1 MDNTD
6 IFKEENKEIEDRFN
20 LAMERILSIP
30 YEHVVKEPFGS
41 FFDET
46 AAFISDIKR
55 LFDIVESKSIQTFNM
70 EQLKEQNAM
79 LFDGLMPDNYE
90 KTFANPTYAAKL
102 MGDELGPVLSSLYVM
117 MRQMIPCAFSQRK
130 LYITLYC
137 ELFLE
142 IYYVFENEEDV
153 TYDSIKNHIYWFKK
167 DYTEVFL
174 KDSIYEMVNPE
185 FCCATK
191 LVMESNLSDLRYL
204 YMYGQYI
211 GLNEIGAAAYL
222 NTLPQEEIDR
232 LASVYTE
239 GYRLGFIN
247 TGKDISK
254 KKTVEIR
261 YNIGFERIVRA
272 AIDNFAKMGLTPI
285 IRRRM
290 VNSTSFN
297 RQYEFDHKFDDALYF
312 DKGYV
317 NRMLEVTKTSFEEY
331 KEMAS
336 MYAGPA
342 VIEVFGEDPFEPEK
356 CEKALRLSDEQR
368 KLKVEFSNEYS
379 QIVSNYIKEEERS
392 FTIIAFPI
400 PEIGDNYP
408 EIFEEVAKINTLDQR
423 MYGGIQQKLIQ
434 TLDKAEYV
442 RVTGRGDNK
451 TYINVAMNEMQNPMD
466 ETNFENCLADVNIPL
481 GEVFTSPKLEGTNG
495 VLHVSSVYLNG
506 LNFKDL
512 ELTFEEGK
520 IKKYTCKNFDSEEE
534 NKKYIKENIMFN
546 HEFLPIGEFAIGTNT
561 DAYMLA
567 KKYDILYKLPILIVE
582 KMGPHFAVGDTCYS
596 WEEDVKTYNPDGKE
610 IVAKDNSITLNRKE
624 DVSKAYFNCHTDIT
638 IPYEELGDITV
649 VTREGWEI
657 DIIKDG
663 KFVLRGTEKLNDA
676 LDGH

>member
-1 MDNTD
+1 VINTEL
-6 IFKEENKEIEDRFN
+6 FKEENREIEDRFN
-20 LAMERILSIP
+20 LSMERILSIP
-30 YEHVVKEPFGS
+30 YEHSVKEPYGR

-46 AAFISDIKR
+46 AAFISDVKR
-55 LFDIVESKSIQTFNM
+55 LFDIVETKSIQTYNM
-70 EQLKEQNAM
+70 EQLKELNAM
-79 LFDGLMPDNYE
+79 FFDGLLQGNYE
-90 KTFANPTYAAKL
+90 KSFANPAYAAEQ
-102 MGDELGPVLSSLYVM
+102 MGDEFGPILSSLYVM
-117 MRQMIPCAFSQRK
+117 MRQMIQYAYSQRK

-142 IYYVFENEEDV
+142 IYSIFEDEESI
-153 TYDSIKNHIYWFKK
+153 TYDAVRNAIYWFKK
-167 DYTEVFL
+167 DYTEIFL
-174 KDSIYEMVNPE
+174 KDNISEMVNPE

-204 YMYGQYI
+204 YMYGKCI
-211 GLNEIGAAAYL
+211 GINELGTAAYL
-222 NTLPQEEIDR
+222 NTLSDEEIEKI
-232 LASVYTE
+232 ASVYTE

-285 IRRRM
+285 IRKGM
-290 VNSTSFN
+290 VSSSSFN
-297 RQYEFDHKFDDALYF
+297 RQYEFDHKFDEAIYL

-317 NRMLEVTKTSFEEY
+317 NRMLEVARTSFEEY
-331 KEMAS
+331 KDMAS
-336 MYAGPA
+336 LYAGPA
-342 VIEVFGEDPFEPEK
+342 VIEVFGEEPFDPKK
-356 CEKALRLSDEQR
+356 CDKAFSLNEEQR
-368 KLKVEFSNEYS
+368 KLKVEFSREYG
-379 QIVSNYIKEEERS
+379 QIVNKYIKDEERS

-400 PEIGDNYP
+400 PEIGDNYT
-408 EIFEEVAKINTLDQR
+408 EIFEEVTKINTLDQR

-451 TYINVAMNEMQNPMD
+451 TYITVAMHDLMNPAD

-520 IKKYTCKNFDSEEE
+520 IKDYTCKNFDDEAE

-561 DAYMLA
+561 VAYMMA

-596 WEEDVKTYNPDGKE
+596 WEEDVKTFNPDGKE
-610 IVAKDNSITLNRKE
+610 IVAKDNSITLNRKT

-649 VTREGWEI
+649 VTREGWEL
-657 DIIKDG
+657 DIIKEG
-663 KFVLRGTEKLNDA
+663 RFVLRGTENLNDA